1 MTRIGVLAVLCA
13 VSWTWA
19 RAAAAQEMSAE
30 QARQGV
36 AAVQAEWRYE
46 PTAAETVR
54 AALRYFEVEPS
65 DLQALRRDARL
76 RGLLPTLGGNYTY
89 RDDRSASFEAS
100 QPAPVNNVASDG
112 EVVVNTIGAGIQ
124 WDPRD
129 LVFHPDQVN
138 IYGLIGV
145 QRDLMLEVL
154 RAYFARRQLA
164 MTIMLR
170 PPEDPIALASL
181 VLRVEEFTAVLD
193 MMTGEWFSQSLAQ
206 RRQNR

>member
-1 MTRIGVLAVLCA
+1 MTRIGVLAVLCTL
-13 VSWTWA
+13 SLTWA
-19 RAAAAQEMSAE
+19 RSAAAQEMSAE

-76 RGLLPTLGGNYTY
+76 RGLLPTLGGSYTY
-89 RDDRSASFEAS
+89 RDDRSASFEAITPTPQNTDVS
-100 QPAPVNNVASDG
+100 G

-154 RAYFARRQLA
+154 RAFFARRQLA

>member
-1 MTRIGVLAVLCA
+1 MTRIGVLAVLCLLSL
-13 VSWTWA
+13 SWAPAA
-19 RAAAAQEMSAE
+19 RAQEMSAE
-30 QARQGV
+30 EARRGV
-36 AAVQAEWRYE
+36 AAVQEEWRHE

-89 RDDRSASFEAS
+89 RDDRTASFEAITPTPQNTDLS
-100 QPAPVNNVASDG
+100 G
-112 EVVVNTIGAGIQ
+112 EVVINTIGAGIQ

-170 PPEDPIALASL
+170 PPEDPIAMASL